1 MAGTGSRLGWIVLI
15 LLGGPLRAMQPD
27 GPDTPPSRELLL
39 YLAEFENGDSE
50 PVDLAE
56 LAALPAAALDAEAP
70 PPMEDDDEQH

>member
-1 MAGTGSRLGWIVLI
+1 
-15 LLGGPLRAMQPD
+15 MQPD